1 MIFHDLKRA
10 IEQAGVRLL
19 VRGADHAGDPN
30 LSCPVL
36 DRTTAAA
43 AGNRER
49 RHW

>member
-10 IEQAGVRLL
+10 IEQAGVRG
-19 VRGADHAGDPN
+19 VDHAGDPN
-30 LSCPVL
+30 LSCLVL

-43 AGNRER
+43 AEDRER